1 MKQRKGV
8 LNIKLIKRE
17 GKLVHKD
24 TSDSSLFKIFVDSLE
39 EGQSVDVFF
48 DAHVDNGTYAQIS
61 KLKVS
66 IREMAAESG
75 HSFEEMQ
82 NIVKERAGL
91 CWEGYCKSFGDCS
104 IEELSLAIQAAVEI
118 GDDLNL
124 NLRQIFHNHQD

>member
-1 MKQRKGV
+1 MTQRKGV
-8 LNIKLIKRE
+8 LNIKLTKRD
-17 GKLVHKD
+17 GKLVHND
-24 TSDSSLFKIFVDSLE
+24 ASDSSLFKIFVESLE

-66 IREMAAESG
+66 IREMASESG

-91 CWEGYCKSFGDCS
+91 CWEGHCKSFGDCS
-104 IEELSLAIQAAVEI
+104 IEELSLAIEAAIEI

-124 NLRQIFHNHQD
+124 NLRQVFHSLKG